1 MSKTEQGPRLAQI
14 DGLRGLAAVL
24 VVAFHFTARYQDKFG
39 FVSAPP
45 ARFDAGLLGVQL
57 FFVISG
63 YVIFMTAE
71 RARHPLHFVVSR
83 LSRLF
88 PTFWVCVLLTG
99 GLMWLVRAPMHPVP
113 LLHLLGNLT
122 MIPGLLQLTPVD
134 GVYWSLEVELIFY
147 AWMLLLAGS
156 ASLRRVEP
164 VLIGWLFLSVLSAA
178 SVSHGW
184 GRVPELVQHLLLL
197 RWIPWF
203 ALGMLVYRVHERQ
216 QVTQPQ
222 LIAAVLAITSIDVE
236 AGAQTALIA
245 LGCALLVW
253 RASIGRLPLLGRW
266 LPVGLGAI
274 SYPLY
279 LCHQHIGWM
288 IIHGSQANHWSAGAS
303 ITLACVVTLT
313 LAALLHLLVELPLS
327 RDLRQWLSACIAPWA
342 GQAVSRPN
350 RVAVDSQ
357 LPTQRA

>member
-24 VVAFHFTARYQDKFG
+24 VIAFHFTARYQDKFG
-39 FVSAPP
+39 FVSTPP
-45 ARFDAGLLGVQL
+45 ARFDVGLLGVQL

-63 YVIFMTAE
+63 FVIFMTAE

-88 PTFWVCVLLTG
+88 PTFWFCVLLTG
-99 GLMWLVRAPMHPVP
+99 GLMWLVRAPMQPVP

-122 MIPGLLQLTPVD
+122 MVPGLLHLKPVD

-147 AWMLLLAGS
+147 AWVLLLAS
-156 ASLRRVEP
+156 TASLRRVEP
-164 VLIGWLFLSVLSAA
+164 VLIGWLFLSVLNAA

-288 IIHGSQANHWSAGAS
+288 IIHGTQANHWSAGAS

-313 LAALLHLLVELPLS
+313 LAGLLHLLVELPLS
-327 RDLRQWLSACIAPWA
+327 QNLRQWLSTLVAPWTGLPSGRA
-342 GQAVSRPN
+342 AP
-350 RVAVDSQ
+350 APIEAQ
-357 LPTQRA
+357 LPAQRA

>member
-1 MSKTEQGPRLAQI
+1 MSKTEQGSRLAQI
-14 DGLRGLAAVL
+14 DGLRGLAAAL
-24 VVAFHFTARYQDKFG
+24 VIAFHYTARYQDKFG

-45 ARFDAGLLGVQL
+45 ARFDVGLLGVQL

-63 YVIFMTAE
+63 FVIFMTAE

-88 PTFWVCVLLTG
+88 PTFWLCVLLTG
-99 GLMWLVRAPMHPVP
+99 GLMWLVRAPMQPVP
-113 LLHLLGNLT
+113 VLHLLGNLT
-122 MIPGLLQLTPVD
+122 MIPGLLQLQPVD

-147 AWMLLLAGS
+147 AWVLVLTS
-156 ASLRRVEP
+156 TASLRRVEP
-164 VLIGWLFLSVLSAA
+164 VLIGWLFLSVLNAA

-203 ALGMLVYRVHERQ
+203 ALGMLVYRVHGRPH
-216 QVTQPQ
+216 VTQPQ
-222 LIAAVLAITSIDVE
+222 LIAAVLAITSIDEE

-266 LPVGLGAI
+266 LPVSLGAI

-288 IIHGSQANHWSAGAS
+288 IMHGSQANHWSAGAS
-303 ITLACVVTLT
+303 IALACVVTLA
-313 LAALLHLLVELPLS
+313 LAGLLHLLVELPLS
-327 RDLRQWLSACIAPWA
+327 RDLRRWLSARVARWA
-342 GQAVSRPN
+342 GQASGRPA
-350 RVAVDSQ
+350 RIAVDSQ